1 MNPQTDFWQ
10 LLNNSTTNEVG
21 GIKPEENFS
30 FKNSF
35 KLKEILKKIIPTD
48 VKKYQAEKDCRMCE
62 FCGFKTDSKGH
73 LARHLKIKHD
83 VTLLKPSMM
92 LLC

>member
-10 LLNNSTTNEVG
+10 LLHNNATNAVG
-21 GIKPEENFS
+21 EINPEESFS

-35 KLKEILKKIIPTD
+35 KLKEILKNIIVD
-48 VKKYQAEKDCRMCE
+48 VQKCQGEKDCRMCE